1 MSSPTSI
8 ADPKAPTA
16 VTAVTDLNDAG
27 IDKENKN
34 AAVNNNQKITPTSLL
49 DASKGGTCASFYI
62 KEGNSRKVLMAM
74 AYGIKSGDRNIGDC
88 DLEPYAS
95 ATGKTHFVPVM
106 QHLINEIH
114 RRCVSQKIKP
124 VKCKNYSKTILH
136 KWLME
141 NPIDDPEDV
150 TFLVKEEAKLR
161 KAFTEGQQEKE
172 KNLLTTK
179 ESNKTNVKP
188 WNSNDPYLRL
198 YHCLCVDEVK
208 EAFLRKDDAHTRQQ
222 LDGSKSSKR
231 SLNWTELARDRFNDP
246 AFIPISLELAD
257 WHQDFAQPFPLEL
270 HHMPDVI
277 TEHQVKWRL
286 ADCRAKLILVSQLS
300 ISRAWYIYLVY
311 MSNFFYY
318 NNGRS

>member
-114 RRCVSQKIKP
+114 RRCVSQKRKS
-124 VKCKNYSKTILH
+124 VKCNNYSKTILQ
-136 KWLME
+136 KWLMD

-150 TFLVKEEAKLR
+150 AFLVKEEAKLR

-172 KNLLTTK
+172 KNLLTAK

-188 WNSNDPYLRL
+188 WNTNKPYLRL

-208 EAFLRKDDAHTRQQ
+208 EAFLRKDDALTRQQ
-222 LDGSKSSKR
+222 LDGKNSSKR

-246 AFIPISLELAD
+246 TFIPISLELANL
-257 WHQDFAQPFPLEL
+257 HQDFAQAFPLEFD
-270 HHMPDVI
+270 HMPDVI

-286 ADCRAKLILVSQLS
+286 AECRSKLILVSRLR
-300 ISRAWYIYLVY
+300 ISRAWYIYLAY
-311 MSNFFYY
+311 TSNFLLL
-318 NNGRS
+318 